1 MRHNAPFSK
10 IEPAGRRGQWR
21 RGLLLAAVAVLALA
35 ASLVMTPAPAEA
47 QSNVTMVSNLAT
59 SLGSTTNV
67 LAGGSHPRYASTFT
81 TGPAGGG
88 YGLALVRVYMGI
100 GSSGSRTPDVAI
112 HSDSN
117 GVPGQRLFA
126 LDPPDAVTG
135 IPDFTPFG
143 APPGT
148 RLTANTTY
156 WVVVGTSSG
165 DVRLLLTD
173 ADGELSGKQ
182 PGWSIGNNLVSMSG
196 PDASWVSDPRSV
208 RMAVEGVVFDSFV
221 SNLGLTGDSGAAV
234 GRFGTFTAT
243 QAFSFT
249 TGTNRGGY
257 RLTSVTLRLRRGDDT
272 LVGDAIP
279 DIRIYRD
286 SDGVPGSEFID
297 LFHVGIIGN
306 MPQSYTNRTFFPAT
320 NADTRLPPN
329 RTYWVVATGTWPNG
343 QVFWSTTRSSASAE
357 QAGWSI
363 PNGRLQGGTPW
374 QSGTNTLMASVQG
387 EVLRTSDLPTR
398 TEWADYDLPLS
409 DDTWGYVDTSGP
421 SSGTL
426 NDPLDDLR
434 SNGDRWR
441 LHVDSGRRYR
451 VEVNF
456 GSATPQDGYDE
467 GGGIDVW
474 DFRPRSDLWDHRSDD
489 GRAFVEFYTS
499 PRTPYYLLV
508 RARSFGEHQTWEYF
522 GDYTIT
528 LTDISHIWQ
537 MVSNGGD
544 AIPILGEDS
553 TFPISG
559 ATSRIGELPEFE
571 GSVNTYERAT
581 SFTTGPLSAGYRLE
595 YITVGLWRG
604 SGVPSVKVALY
615 TESDFKPGTKLFD
628 FERISGI
635 TNAYS
640 ALIGDRFWVPANAAH
655 LTAGT
660 TYWVVFENETP
671 GTYYR
676 VRRTSTAKNNAGA
689 ASGWSI
695 GGKISQ
701 RDTNLDAPHWGTIA
715 GAFVMDIHASHA
727 STGSATETVDQAA
740 PQLQSASVDGSTL
753 TLAYDEELDLT
764 SSPPSSAFTVNVN
777 GEERPL
783 VSVGVG
789 QSSVLL
795 SLSTPV
801 EAGDTV
807 SVDYTVP
814 TGESEGKVKDPAGNA
829 ASSFT
834 GQQVTNDTA
843 SSGGSSGGGESGE
856 ADPPAAVPLTATA
869 HGVPADHD
877 GSTTFSFE
885 LRFSETPEDDFS
897 YKTLRDHAF
906 SVTGGEV
913 VKANRL
919 VNGENVRWQVH
930 VAPDGSGA
938 ATIVLPPTTDCEA
951 EGAVCTEDGRML
963 SHRLE
968 VSVPK
973 ENTAATG
980 APTIRGIARVGQT
993 LMADT
998 SAISDAD
1005 GLDDDTFDYQW
1016 IANDGAADADINGAT
1031 GRTYTLVDAD
1041 EGKAIMVRVSFT
1053 DDGGNAESLTSA
1065 ATAVVTERPNTA
1077 ATGSPTITGTAHVG
1091 ETLTAGTTAISDAD
1105 GLDDDTFD
1113 YQWIANDG
1121 AADAE
1126 ISGATGRTYT
1136 LVDADEGKAIMV
1148 RVSFTDE
1155 AGNDESLTSAAT
1167 ALVTAAPSSIPEDE
1181 EEEETTPLTAGA
1193 HDVPGSHDG
1202 STTFSFELRFSEQIP
1217 LSYVTLRDHAFT
1229 VTGGEVTKARR
1240 LEPGNS
1246 AGKNVRWEISVT
1258 PDGNGAVTV
1267 VLPPTTDCEAEG
1279 AICTGDGGMLSNR
1292 LEITVPGPGG

>member
-1 MRHNAPFSK
+1 MSQG
-10 IEPAGRRGQWR
+10 E
-21 RGLLLAAVAVLALA
+21 
-35 ASLVMTPAPAEA
+35 
-47 QSNVTMVSNLAT
+47 
-59 SLGSTTNV
+59 
-67 LAGGSHPRYASTFT
+67 
-81 TGPAGGG
+81 
-88 YGLALVRVYMGI
+88 
-100 GSSGSRTPDVAI
+100 I
-112 HSDSN
+112 H
-117 GVPGQRLFA
+117 
-126 LDPPDAVTG
+126 TE
-135 IPDFTPFG
+135 I
-143 APPGT
+143 
-148 RLTANTTY
+148 
-156 WVVVGTSSG
+156 
-165 DVRLLLTD
+165 
-173 ADGELSGKQ
+173 K
-182 PGWSIGNNLVSMSG
+182 
-196 PDASWVSDPRSV
+196 
-208 RMAVEGVVFDSFV
+208 
-221 SNLGLTGDSGAAV
+221 
-234 GRFGTFTAT
+234 
-243 QAFSFT
+243 
-249 TGTNRGGY
+249 
-257 RLTSVTLRLRRGDDT
+257 
-272 LVGDAIP
+272 
-279 DIRIYRD
+279 IYRD
-286 SDGVPGSEFID
+286 SDGLPGSEFFTLD
-297 LFHVGIIGN
+297 N
-306 MPQSYTNRTFFPAT
+306 PQNISDMIAQHRNYKFTAPTD
-320 NADTRLPPN
+320 ADTRLPPN
-329 RTYWVVATGTWPNG
+329 RSYWVVVSLTRAENNSIFWQNG
-343 QVFWSTTRSSASAE
+343 DSVTE
-357 QAGWSI
+357 QPGWSI
-363 PNGRLQGGTPW
+363 DNSAERIPFFVPIWAADT
-374 QSGTNTLMASVQG
+374 SVFKMSVQG
-387 EVLRTSDLPTR
+387 EVLRTSDLPTK

-421 SSGTL
+421 STGTL

-441 LHVDSGRRYR
+441 LHVDSSRRYR

-474 DFRPRSDLWDHRSDD
+474 DFTPRSDLWDHRSDD
-489 GRAFVEFYTS
+489 GRAFIEFHTS

-528 LTDISHIWQ
+528 LTDISHIYQ

-544 AIPILGEDS
+544 AIPILDVNNTGA
-553 TFPISG
+553 ISD
-559 ATSRIGELPEFE
+559 ATLRIGELPEFE

-581 SFTTGPLSAGYRLE
+581 PFTTGPLSAGYRLE

-604 SGVPSVKVALY
+604 SGVPSVNVALY
-615 TESDFKPGTKLFD
+615 TDNSGKPGTELFD

-640 ALIGDRFWVPANAAH
+640 ALIGDRFWVPASAAH

-676 VRRTSTAKNNAGA
+676 VRKTRTGKNNAGA
-689 ASGWSI
+689 AGGWSI
-695 GGKISQ
+695 GVLNTV
-701 RDTNLDAPHWGTIA
+701 RDTNLDAPAWVVA
-715 GAFVMDIHASHA
+715 NVALVMDIHASHA
-727 STGSATETVDQAA
+727 STGSATEAVDQAA

-777 GEERPL
+777 GSSRPL

-789 QSSVLL
+789 QSGVLL

-807 SVDYTVP
+807 TVDYSVP
-814 TGESEGKVKDPAGNA
+814 TGESEGKLQDPAGNA
-829 ASSFT
+829 AASFT

-906 SVTGGEV
+906 TVTGGQV

-919 VNGENVRWQVH
+919 AHGENVRWQVH

-938 ATIVLPPTTDCEA
+938 ATIVLPPTMDCEA
-951 EGAVCTEDGRML
+951 DGAICTEDGAML
-963 SHRLE
+963 SGRLE
-968 VSVPK
+968 VTVPQQ
-973 ENTAATG
+973 NSTATG
-980 APTIRGIARVGQT
+980 APTISGTAQVGET
-993 LMADT
+993 LTAGT
-998 SAISDAD
+998 TAISDAD

-1016 IANDGAADADINGAT
+1016 IAIDGAADADISGAT

-1041 EGKAIMVRVSFT
+1041 EGKTIKVRVSFT

-1065 ATAVVTERPNTA
+1065 ATAAVAERPNTA
-1077 ATGSPTITGTAHVG
+1077 ATGAPTITGTAQVG

-1121 AADAE
+1121 AADAD

-1167 ALVTAAPSSIPEDE
+1167 APVTATPSSIPEDE

-1202 STTFSFELRFSEQIP
+1202 SATFTFELRFSEQIP
-1217 LSYVTLRDHAFT
+1217 PQLRHASRSRLHGHGGRGCQGAAAGAWEQCRKERQVGDQRHAGRKRRRDHRPAAHH
-1229 VTGGEVTKARR
+1229 G
-1240 LEPGNS
+1240 L
-1246 AGKNVRWEISVT
+1246 
-1258 PDGNGAVTV
+1258 
-1267 VLPPTTDCEAEG
+1267 
-1279 AICTGDGGMLSNR
+1279 
-1292 LEITVPGPGG
+1292 

>member
-21 RGLLLAAVAVLALA
+21 RGFLLAAVAVLALA
-35 ASLVMTPAPAEA
+35 ASVVMTPAPAEA
-47 QSNVTMVSNLAT
+47 QSTVTLVSNDG
-59 SLGSTTNV
+59 LGGIVGFNV
-67 LAGGSHPRYASTFT
+67 GGSHPRFAGAFT

-88 YGLALVRVYMGI
+88 YGLASVTLRVGMLF
-100 GSSGSRTPDVAI
+100 GSTPTPDIAI
-112 HSDSN
+112 HRDSN
-117 GVPGQRLFA
+117 GAPGQRLFS
-126 LDPPDAVTG
+126 LV
-135 IPDFTPFG
+135 IPSGNEFAGLLPFG
-143 APPGT
+143 APSGT
-148 RLTANTTY
+148 LLTPNTTY

-165 DVRLLLTD
+165 SFRLALTNTD
-173 ADGELSGKQ
+173 AENSGNQ
-182 PGWSIGNNLVSMSG
+182 PGWSIGNDHASMSG
-196 PDASWVSDPRSV
+196 PDASWVTDSARSV
-208 RMAVEGVVFDSFV
+208 QMAVEGVVFDSFV
-221 SNLGLTGDSGAAV
+221 SNLGSEGGNEAAV
-234 GRFGTFTAT
+234 GWFGNLPAT

-272 LVGDAIP
+272 PRGDAIP

-286 SDGVPGSEFID
+286 SDGVPGSEFFR
-297 LFHVGIIGN
+297 LSNPGAIGD
-306 MPQSYTNRTFFPAT
+306 MPQTYSNHTFTAPT

-329 RTYWVVATGTWPNG
+329 RTYWVVATGNVLNG
-343 QVFWSTTRSSASAE
+343 GLFWLTTGSSASAE

-363 PNGRLQGGTPW
+363 PNGRLEGGTPW
-374 QSGTNTLMASVQG
+374 RSGSFTLMASVQG
-387 EVLRTSDLPTR
+387 EVLRTSDLPTK

-421 SSGTL
+421 STGTL
-426 NDPLDDLR
+426 NDPLDDLQ

-441 LHVDSGRRYR
+441 LHVDSSRRYR

-474 DFRPRSDLWDHRSDD
+474 DSTPRSDLWDHRSDD

-528 LTDISHIWQ
+528 LTDISHINQ
-537 MVSNGGD
+537 MVSNGAD
-544 AIPILGEDS
+544 AIPILDVNS
-553 TFPISG
+553 TGAISD
-559 ATSRIGELPEFE
+559 ATLRIGELPEFE

-581 SFTTGPLSAGYRLE
+581 PFTTGPLSAGYRLE

-615 TESDFKPGTKLFD
+615 TDNSGKPGTELFD

-640 ALIGDRFWVPANAAH
+640 ALIGDRFWVPASAAH

-676 VRRTSTAKNNAGA
+676 VRKTRTGKNNAGA
-689 ASGWSI
+689 AGGWSI
-695 GGKISQ
+695 GVLNTV
-701 RDTNLDAPHWGTIA
+701 RDTNLDAPAWVVA
-715 GAFVMDIHASHA
+715 NVALVMDIHASHA
-727 STGSATETVDQAA
+727 STGSATEAVDQAA
-740 PQLQSASVDGSTL
+740 PQLQSASVDGHTL

-777 GEERPL
+777 GSSRPL

-789 QSSVLL
+789 QSGVLL

-801 EAGDTV
+801 AADDTV
-807 SVDYTVP
+807 TVDYTVP
-814 TGESEGKVKDPAGNA
+814 TGESEGKLQDPAGNA

-834 GQQVTNDTA
+834 AQQVTNDTA

-877 GSTTFSFE
+877 GNATFSFE

-930 VAPDGSGA
+930 VTPDGSGA
-938 ATIVLPPTTDCEA
+938 ATIVLPPTTDCDA
-951 EGAVCTEDGRML
+951 DGAICTEDGAML
-963 SHRLE
+963 SGRLE
-968 VSVPK
+968 VTVPQQ
-973 ENTAATG
+973 NSPATG
-980 APTIRGIARVGQT
+980 APTISGTAQVGET
-993 LMADT
+993 LTAGT
-998 SAISDAD
+998 TAINDAD

-1016 IANDGAADADINGAT
+1016 IAIDGAADAD
-1031 GRTYTLVDAD
+1031 
-1041 EGKAIMVRVSFT
+1041 
-1053 DDGGNAESLTSA
+1053 
-1065 ATAVVTERPNTA
+1065 
-1077 ATGSPTITGTAHVG
+1077 
-1091 ETLTAGTTAISDAD
+1091 
-1105 GLDDDTFD
+1105 
-1113 YQWIANDG
+1113 
-1121 AADAE
+1121 

-1136 LVDADEGKAIMV
+1136 LVDADEGKAIEV
-1148 RVSFTDE
+1148 RVSFTDDG
-1155 AGNDESLTSAAT
+1155 GNAESLNSAAT
-1167 ALVTAAPSSIPEDE
+1167 AVVTAAPSSIPED

-1202 STTFSFELRFSEQIP
+1202 STIFTFELRFSEQIP

-1229 VTGGEVTKARR
+1229 VTGGEVNKARR

-1258 PDGNGAVTV
+1258 PDGNGAVTI
-1267 VLPPTTDCEAEG
+1267 VLPPTTDCDAEG

>member
-1 MRHNAPFSK
+1 MVKHAVQRQ
-10 IEPAGRRGQWR
+10 RGTGWLEHPQWLSSR
-21 RGLLLAAVAVLALA
+21 WYALA
-35 ASLVMTPAPAEA
+35 
-47 QSNVTMVSNLAT
+47 
-59 SLGSTTNV
+59 
-67 LAGGSHPRYASTFT
+67 
-81 TGPAGGG
+81 
-88 YGLALVRVYMGI
+88 
-100 GSSGSRTPDVAI
+100 
-112 HSDSN
+112 
-117 GVPGQRLFA
+117 
-126 LDPPDAVTG
+126 
-135 IPDFTPFG
+135 
-143 APPGT
+143 
-148 RLTANTTY
+148 
-156 WVVVGTSSG
+156 
-165 DVRLLLTD
+165 
-173 ADGELSGKQ
+173 
-182 PGWSIGNNLVSMSG
+182 
-196 PDASWVSDPRSV
+196 
-208 RMAVEGVVFDSFV
+208 
-221 SNLGLTGDSGAAV
+221 
-234 GRFGTFTAT
+234 
-243 QAFSFT
+243 
-249 TGTNRGGY
+249 
-257 RLTSVTLRLRRGDDT
+257 
-272 LVGDAIP
+272 
-279 DIRIYRD
+279 IY
-286 SDGVPGSEFID
+286 
-297 LFHVGIIGN
+297 
-306 MPQSYTNRTFFPAT
+306 
-320 NADTRLPPN
+320 
-329 RTYWVVATGTWPNG
+329 
-343 QVFWSTTRSSASAE
+343 
-357 QAGWSI
+357 
-363 PNGRLQGGTPW
+363 
-374 QSGTNTLMASVQG
+374 TNTLMASVQG
-387 EVLRTSDLPTR
+387 EVLRTSDLPTK

-441 LHVDSGRRYR
+441 LHVDSSRRYR

-474 DFRPRSDLWDHRSDD
+474 DFTPRSDLWDHRSDD
-489 GRAFVEFYTS
+489 GRAFIEFHTS

-528 LTDISHIWQ
+528 LTDISHIYQ

-544 AIPILGEDS
+544 AIPILDVNG
-553 TFPISG
+553 TVQISR
-559 ATSRIGELPEFE
+559 ATLRIGELPEFE
-571 GSVNTYERAT
+571 GSVNIFERAT
-581 SFTTGPLSAGYRLE
+581 PFTTGPLSAGYRLE

-615 TESDFKPGTKLFD
+615 TDSSGKPGTKLFD

-640 ALIGDRFWVPANAAH
+640 ALIGDRFWVPASAAH

-676 VRRTSTAKNNAGA
+676 VRRTSTGKNNAGA

-695 GGKISQ
+695 GGKISV
-701 RDTNLDAPHWGTIA
+701 RDTNLDAPAWRA
-715 GAFVMDIHASHA
+715 GAGAIVMDIHASA
-727 STGSATETVDQAA
+727 VTTANATEAVDQAA
-740 PQLQSASVDGSTL
+740 PQLQSASVDGHTL

-777 GEERPL
+777 GSSRPL

-807 SVDYTVP
+807 TVDYTVP

-930 VAPDGSGA
+930 VTPDGSGA

-951 EGAVCTEDGRML
+951 DGAICTEDGAML
-963 SHRLE
+963 SGRLE
-968 VSVPK
+968 VTVPQQ
-973 ENTAATG
+973 NSTATG
-980 APTIRGIARVGQT
+980 APTI
-993 LMADT
+993 
-998 SAISDAD
+998 S
-1005 GLDDDTFDYQW
+1005 
-1016 IANDGAADADINGAT
+1016 
-1031 GRTYTLVDAD
+1031 
-1041 EGKAIMVRVSFT
+1041 
-1053 DDGGNAESLTSA
+1053 
-1065 ATAVVTERPNTA
+1065 
-1077 ATGSPTITGTAHVG
+1077 GTAQVG

-1126 ISGATGRTYT
+1126 ISGATGSSYT

-1167 ALVTAAPSSIPEDE
+1167 DTVQAAAPVVPEPEDGE

-1202 STTFSFELRFSEQIP
+1202 STTFTFELRFSEQIP

-1258 PDGNGAVTV
+1258 PDGNGAVTI
-1267 VLPPTTDCEAEG
+1267 VLPPTTDCEAEW

>member
-35 ASLVMTPAPAEA
+35 ASLVMAPASAEA
-47 QSNVTMVSNLAT
+47 QSNVTLVSNLAT

-67 LAGGSHPRYASTFT
+67 FAGGSHPRYASTFT

-112 HSDSN
+112 HRDSN

-126 LDPPDAVTG
+126 LDPPDAMTG
-135 IPDFTPFG
+135 TPGFAPFG

-165 DVRLLLTD
+165 DVRLVLTD
-173 ADGELSGKQ
+173 ADGELPGKQ
-182 PGWSIGNNLVSMSG
+182 PGWSIGDNLVSMSG

-208 RMAVEGVVFDSFV
+208 RMAVEGVVVDSFV
-221 SNLGLTGDSGAAV
+221 SSLGSTGLDEEHV
-234 GRFGTFTAT
+234 GYGDLGRSA
-243 QAFSFT
+243 SKFT
-249 TGTNRGGY
+249 TGPNRGGY
-257 RLTSVTLRLRRGDDT
+257 RLTSVTLRLRRNEEVLQGE
-272 LVGDAIP
+272 
-279 DIRIYRD
+279 IRTEIKIYRD
-286 SDGVPGSEFID
+286 SDGLPGSEFFR
-297 LFHVGIIGN
+297 LNNPPGINDMIVQYRN
-306 MPQSYTNRTFFPAT
+306 YKFTAPTD
-320 NADTRLPPN
+320 ADTRLPPN
-329 RTYWVVATGTWPNG
+329 RSYWVVVSLTRADNNSMYWDNG
-343 QVFWSTTRSSASAE
+343 DSVTELS
-357 QAGWSI
+357 GWSI
-363 PNGRLQGGTPW
+363 GRSARRIPVPSSRW
-374 QSGTNTLMASVQG
+374 VNSSKVRKMSVQG
-387 EVLRTSDLPTR
+387 EVLRTSDLPTK

-441 LHVDSGRRYR
+441 LHVDSSRRYR

-474 DFRPRSDLWDHRSDD
+474 DFTPRSDLWDHRSDD

-528 LTDISHIWQ
+528 LTDISHIYQ
-537 MVSNGGD
+537 MVSNGAD
-544 AIPILGEDS
+544 AIPILGVTDR
-553 TFPISG
+553 ISV
-559 ATSRIGELPEFE
+559 ATRRVGELPELD
-571 GSVNTYERAT
+571 GSVETVELAT
-581 SFTTGPLSAGYRLE
+581 PFTTGPLSAGYRLE

-615 TESDFKPGTKLFD
+615 TDNSGDPGTKLFD

-640 ALIGDRFWVPANAAH
+640 ALIGDRFWVPASAAH

-676 VRRTSTAKNNAGA
+676 VRKTGTGKNNAGA

-695 GGKISQ
+695 GGEISS
-701 RDTNLDAPHWGTIA
+701 RDTNLDAPAWRELP
-715 GAFVMDIHASHA
+715 GAIVMDIHASA
-727 STGSATETVDQAA
+727 VTTANATETVDQAA
-740 PQLQSASVDGSTL
+740 PQLQSASVDGHTL

-807 SVDYTVP
+807 TVDYTVP

-843 SSGGSSGGGESGE
+843 SSGGSGGGESGE

-906 SVTGGEV
+906 SVTGGQV

-938 ATIVLPPTTDCEA
+938 VSIVLPPTTDCEA

-980 APTIRGIARVGQT
+980 
-993 LMADT
+993 
-998 SAISDAD
+998 
-1005 GLDDDTFDYQW
+1005 
-1016 IANDGAADADINGAT
+1016 
-1031 GRTYTLVDAD
+1031 
-1041 EGKAIMVRVSFT
+1041 
-1053 DDGGNAESLTSA
+1053 
-1065 ATAVVTERPNTA
+1065 
-1077 ATGSPTITGTAHVG
+1077 SPTISGTAQVG

-1113 YQWIANDG
+1113 YQWIASDG
-1121 AADAE
+1121 AADAD

-1136 LVDADEGKAIMV
+1136 LVDADKGKTIKV
-1148 RVSFTDE
+1148 RVSFTDDG
-1155 AGNDESLTSAAT
+1155 GNAESLTSAAT
-1167 ALVTAAPSSIPEDE
+1167 AAVAAAPSSISEDE

-1202 STTFSFELRFSEQIP
+1202 SATFTFELRFSEQIP

-1258 PDGNGAVTV
+1258 PDGNGAVTI

>member
-1 MRHNAPFSK
+1 MRHNSPFSK

-47 QSNVTMVSNLAT
+47 QSNVTLVSNLAT

-100 GSSGSRTPDVAI
+100 GNSGSRTPDVAI

-126 LDPPDAVTG
+126 LDPPDALAGT
-135 IPDFTPFG
+135 PDFAPFG

-165 DVRLLLTD
+165 DVRLVLTD
-173 ADGELSGKQ
+173 ADGELPGKQ
-182 PGWSIGNNLVSMSG
+182 PGWSIGDSLVSMSG

-208 RMAVEGVVFDSFV
+208 RMAVEGVVVDSFV
-221 SNLGLTGDSGAAV
+221 SNLGLRGAGGAAV
-234 GRFGTFTAT
+234 GKFGNLTST

-343 QVFWSTTRSSASAE
+343 RVFWSTTRSSASAE

-387 EVLRTSDLPTR
+387 EVLRTSDLPTK

-441 LHVDSGRRYR
+441 LHVDSSRRYR

-489 GRAFVEFYTS
+489 GRAFIEFHAS

-522 GDYTIT
+522 GDYRIT
-528 LTDISHIWQ
+528 LTDISHIYQ
-537 MVSNGGD
+537 MVSNGAD
-544 AIPILGEDS
+544 AIPILDA
-553 TFPISG
+553 ISL
-559 ATSRIGELPEFE
+559 ATRRIGELPEFE
-571 GSVNTYERAT
+571 GSVNTFERAT

-615 TESDFKPGTKLFD
+615 TDNSGDPGTKLFD

-640 ALIGDRFWVPANAAH
+640 ALIGDRFWVPASAAH

-676 VRRTSTAKNNAGA
+676 VRVTRAGKNNAGA

-695 GGKISQ
+695 DGKISDH
-701 RDTNLDAPHWGTIA
+701 DTNLDVPVWQARS
-715 GAFVMDIHASHA
+715 GAIVMDIHASA
-727 STGSATETVDQAA
+727 VTTANATEAVDQAA

-777 GEERPL
+777 GSSRPL

-789 QSSVLL
+789 QSGVLL

-801 EAGDTV
+801 AADDTV
-807 SVDYTVP
+807 TVDYTVP
-814 TGESEGKVKDPAGNA
+814 TGESEGKLQDPAGNA

-834 GQQVTNDTA
+834 AQQVTNDTA

-906 SVTGGEV
+906 SVTGGQV

-930 VAPDGSGA
+930 VTPDGSGA

-951 EGAVCTEDGRML
+951 DGAICTEDGAML
-963 SHRLE
+963 SGRLE
-968 VSVPK
+968 VTVPQQ
-973 ENTAATG
+973 NSTATG
-980 APTIRGIARVGQT
+980 APTI
-993 LMADT
+993 
-998 SAISDAD
+998 S
-1005 GLDDDTFDYQW
+1005 
-1016 IANDGAADADINGAT
+1016 GAAQ
-1031 GRTYTLVDAD
+1031 
-1041 EGKAIMVRVSFT
+1041 
-1053 DDGGNAESLTSA
+1053 
-1065 ATAVVTERPNTA
+1065 
-1077 ATGSPTITGTAHVG
+1077 VG

-1155 AGNDESLTSAAT
+1155 AGNAESLTSAAT
-1167 ALVTAAPSSIPEDE
+1167 AVVTAAPSSIPEDE

-1202 STTFSFELRFSEQIP
+1202 SATFTFELRFSEQIP

-1258 PDGNGAVTV
+1258 PDGNGAVTI
-1267 VLPPTTDCEAEG
+1267 VLPATTDCEAEG

>member
-1 MRHNAPFSK
+1 MDMRHNAPFSK
-10 IEPAGRRGQWR
+10 IEPASRRGQWR
-21 RGLLLAAVAVLALA
+21 RGFLLAAVAVLALV

-47 QSNVTMVSNLAT
+47 QDTVTLVSNLRFN
-59 SLGSTTNV
+59 LGTQTAV
-67 LAGGSHPRYASTFT
+67 AIGGSDPKYASSFT

-88 YGLALVRVYMGI
+88 YVLASVTIRLS
-100 GSSGSRTPDVAI
+100 SSGTADVAI
-112 HSDSN
+112 HRDSS
-117 GVPGQRLFA
+117 GAPGQRLFA
-126 LDPPDAVTG
+126 LDNPSTINFASG
-135 IPDFTPFG
+135 LNAAFG
-143 APPGT
+143 APPAT

-156 WVVVGTSSG
+156 WVVAGGSSG
-165 DVRLLLTD
+165 TLNLFLTGTD
-173 ADGELSGKQ
+173 DELSGKQ
-182 PGWSIGNNLVSMSG
+182 PGWSIGNDHASMSG
-196 PDASWVSDPRSV
+196 PDASWVTDSARSLQMIV
-208 RMAVEGVVFDSFV
+208 KGVVVDSFV
-221 SNLGLTGDSGAAV
+221 SNLGSTGLDEEPVVYGDL
-234 GRFGTFTAT
+234 GRSA
-243 QAFSFT
+243 SKFT
-249 TGTNRGGY
+249 TGPNRGGY
-257 RLTSVTLRLRRGDDT
+257 RLTSVTLRLRRNEEVPQGE
-272 LVGDAIP
+272 
-279 DIRIYRD
+279 IRTEIKIYRD
-286 SDGVPGSEFID
+286 SDGLPGSEFFTLD
-297 LFHVGIIGN
+297 N
-306 MPQSYTNRTFFPAT
+306 PQNISEMIAQYRNYKFTAPTD
-320 NADTRLPPN
+320 ADTRLPPN
-329 RTYWVVATGTWPNG
+329 RTYWVVASLTKAQNNSMYWDNG
-343 QVFWSTTRSSASAE
+343 DSFTELS
-357 QAGWSI
+357 GWSI
-363 PNGRLQGGTPW
+363 GRGARRIPVPSSRW
-374 QSGTNTLMASVQG
+374 VNSIKVRKMSVQG
-387 EVLRTSDLPTR
+387 EVLRTSDLPTK

-441 LHVDSGRRYR
+441 LHVDSSRRYR

-474 DFRPRSDLWDHRSDD
+474 DFTPRSDLWDHRSDD
-489 GRAFVEFYTS
+489 GRAFIEFHTS

-528 LTDISHIWQ
+528 LTDISHIYQ
-537 MVSNGGD
+537 MVSNGA
-544 AIPILGEDS
+544 AI
-553 TFPISG
+553 
-559 ATSRIGELPEFE
+559 SRWYAVGKIPL
-571 GSVNTYERAT
+571 SDDTWRAT
-581 SFTTGPLSAGYRLE
+581 SFTTGPHSPGYKLDHMG
-595 YITVGLWRG
+595 VGLDN
-604 SGVPSVKVALY
+604 GVGVSSVKVALY
-615 TESDFKPGTKLFD
+615 SDSSGKPGTELFE
-628 FERISGI
+628 FERISRI
-635 TNAYS
+635 TGAYS
-640 ALIGDRFWVPANAAH
+640 ALYHDRFWAPSTAAN
-655 LTAGT
+655 LTAST
-660 TYWVVFENETP
+660 TYWVVFMDENAP
-671 GTYYR
+671 GGTYYS
-676 VRRTSTAKNNAGA
+676 VRFASGGEDNPRA
-689 ASGWSI
+689 ARGWSI
-695 GGKISQ
+695 GDKTLEYSAAEDSPSWYTPPGNRPI
-701 RDTNLDAPHWGTIA
+701 
-715 GAFVMDIHASHA
+715 VMDIHASA
-727 STGSATETVDQAA
+727 VTTANATETVDQAA
-740 PQLQSASVDGSTL
+740 PQLQSASVDGHTL

-789 QSSVLL
+789 QSGVLL

-807 SVDYTVP
+807 TVDYTVP
-814 TGESEGKVKDPAGNA
+814 TGESEGKVQDPAGNA

-843 SSGGSSGGGESGE
+843 SSGGSSGGGKSGE
-856 ADPPAAVPLTATA
+856 ADTPAAVPLTATA

-906 SVTGGEV
+906 SVTGGQV

-919 VNGENVRWQVH
+919 AHGENVRWQVH

-938 ATIVLPPTTDCEA
+938 ATIVLPPTTDCDA
-951 EGAVCTEDGRML
+951 EGAICTEDGAML
-963 SHRLE
+963 SGRLE
-968 VSVPK
+968 VTVPQQ
-973 ENTAATG
+973 NTAATG
-980 APTIRGIARVGQT
+980 APTI
-993 LMADT
+993 
-998 SAISDAD
+998 S
-1005 GLDDDTFDYQW
+1005 
-1016 IANDGAADADINGAT
+1016 GAAQ
-1031 GRTYTLVDAD
+1031 
-1041 EGKAIMVRVSFT
+1041 
-1053 DDGGNAESLTSA
+1053 
-1065 ATAVVTERPNTA
+1065 
-1077 ATGSPTITGTAHVG
+1077 VG

-1136 LVDADEGKAIMV
+1136 LVDADEGKTIEV

-1155 AGNDESLTSAAT
+1155 AGNAESLTSAAT
-1167 ALVTAAPSSIPEDE
+1167 AVVTAAPSSISED

-1202 STTFSFELRFSEQIP
+1202 SATFTFELRFSEQIP

-1258 PDGNGAVTV
+1258 PDGNGAVTI
-1267 VLPPTTDCEAEG
+1267 VLPPTHG
-1279 AICTGDGGMLSNR
+1279 L
-1292 LEITVPGPGG
+1292 

>member
-1 MRHNAPFSK
+1 MDMRQTAPFSK
-10 IEPAGRRGQWR
+10 IEPAGRLGQWR

-47 QSNVTMVSNLAT
+47 QSTVTLVSNQNI
-59 SLGSTTNV
+59 GVQTTV
-67 LAGGSHPRYASTFT
+67 LFGGSSPKYASSFT
-81 TGPAGGG
+81 TGPAGG
-88 YGLALVRVYMGI
+88 YGLASVTLRLTSAGDFPTLDVAVHRD
-100 GSSGSRTPDVAI
+100 SSGA
-112 HSDSN
+112 
-117 GVPGQRLFA
+117 PGQMLFA
-126 LDPPDAVTG
+126 LDNPPTAIG
-135 IPDFTPFG
+135 SGSRHIFG
-143 APPGT
+143 APPGS

-156 WVVVGTSSG
+156 WVVAGTTSG
-165 DVRLLLTD
+165 RARLNLTATD
-173 ADGELSGKQ
+173 DERPGKQ
-182 PGWSIGNNLVSMSG
+182 PGWSIGDSLVSMSG
-196 PDASWVSDPRSV
+196 PDASWVTDARSV
-208 RMAVEGVVFDSFV
+208 QMIVQGVVFDTLV
-221 SNLGLTGDSGAAV
+221 SNLGGAPETERFVASGDFGRVAV
-234 GRFGTFTAT
+234 
-243 QAFSFT
+243 SFT
-249 TGTNRGGY
+249 TGPNRSGY
-257 RLTSVTLRLRRGDDT
+257 LLTSVTLRLRRGEGT
-272 LVGDAIP
+272 PAGDIHP
-279 DIRIYRD
+279 VIKIYRD
-286 SDGVPGSEFID
+286 NNGLPGSEFFT
-297 LFHVGIIGN
+297 LNNPPGISD
-306 MPQSYTNRTFFPAT
+306 MPISYSNFTF
-320 NADTRLPPN
+320 NAPTDADARLPPN
-329 RTYWVVATGTWPNG
+329 RTYWVVASLTSTNSIMY
-343 QVFWSTTRSSASAE
+343 WSAMLSHGE
-357 QAGWSI
+357 QPGWSI
-363 PNGRLQGGTPW
+363 GLRATFLSVFGGIWDAVAIPP
-374 QSGTNTLMASVQG
+374 LISVQG
-387 EVLRTSDLPTR
+387 VVFSPTR
-398 TEWADYDLPLS
+398 TESAVFDLPLS
-409 DDTWGYVDTSGP
+409 TLTQGFVDTSAP

-456 GSATPQDGYDE
+456 GSATPEEGYDE

-474 DFRPRSDLWDHRSDD
+474 DFTPRSDLWDHRSDD
-489 GRAFVEFYTS
+489 GRAFIEFHAS

-528 LTDISHIWQ
+528 LTDISHINQ
-537 MVSNGGD
+537 MVSNGIALSPWYTAVGKTAFND
-544 AIPILGEDS
+544 NLWK
-553 TFPISG
+553 
-559 ATSRIGELPEFE
+559 
-571 GSVNTYERAT
+571 AT
-581 SFTTGPLSAGYRLE
+581 SFTTGPHSPGYKLN
-595 YITVGLWRG
+595 YMGVGLNNAVVV
-604 SGVPSVKVALY
+604 SSVKAALY
-615 TESDFKPGTKLFD
+615 SDSSGKPGTELFE
-628 FERISGI
+628 FERISRI
-635 TNAYS
+635 TKAYS
-640 ALIGDRFWVPANAAH
+640 ALYHDRFWAPSTAANLAAS
-655 LTAGT
+655 T
-660 TYWVVFENETP
+660 TYWVVFKDENAL
-671 GTYYR
+671 GTGTAYR
-676 VRRTSTAKNNAGA
+676 VRVASDGEENPRA
-689 ASGWSI
+689 ARGWSI
-695 GGKISQ
+695 GDKD
-701 RDTNLDAPHWGTIA
+701 RRYDA
-715 GAFVMDIHASHA
+715 GADSPSWITPSFSRPIVMDIHASA
-727 STGSATETVDQAA
+727 VTTGNATEAVDQAA

-777 GEERPL
+777 GSSRPL

-789 QSSVLL
+789 QSGVLL

-807 SVDYTVP
+807 TVDYTVP

-938 ATIVLPPTTDCEA
+938 VSIVLPPTTDCEA

-980 APTIRGIARVGQT
+980 APTIRGIARAGQT

-998 SAISDAD
+998 SGISDAD
-1005 GLDDDTFDYQW
+1005 GVNGDTVAYQW
-1016 IANDGAADADINGAT
+1016 IANDGGADIDISGAT
-1031 GRTYTLVDAD
+1031 GLTYTLVAADA
-1041 EGKAIMVRVSFT
+1041 GKTIKMRVSFT
-1053 DDGGNAESLTSA
+1053 DLLGNNESVTSA
-1065 ATAVVTERPNTA
+1065 ATAAVAERPNTA
-1077 ATGSPTITGTAHVG
+1077 ATGAPTISGTAHVG

-1105 GLDDDTFD
+1105 GLDDDTFE

-1136 LVDADEGKAIMV
+1136 LVDADEGKTIEV

-1155 AGNDESLTSAAT
+1155 AGNAESLTSAAT
-1167 ALVTAAPSSIPEDE
+1167 AVVTAAPSSISED

-1202 STTFSFELRFSEQIP
+1202 SAVFTFELRFSEQIP

-1258 PDGNGAVTV
+1258 PESNGAATI
-1267 VLPPTTDCEAEG
+1267 VLPPTTDCDADG